1 MDVSLSYSKPRA
13 VAADSGAESTE
24 LVIDIICIMSQ
35 LTNPDRTLFFSVH
48 RVL

>member
-1 MDVSLSYSKPRA
+1 MHLGQKLQMT
-13 VAADSGAESTE
+13 GAESTE

-35 LTNPDRTLFFSVH
+35 LSNPDITLFFSVH